1 MISPEDRILLS
12 KSIESSRIL
21 STGQKKIL
29 KNIIKFE
36 HGIAMSTLVELMNQS
51 KQALFSN
58 IKKLVERGFLIRQK
72 EMVYIYKANEEKM
85 IEIINTYKKIQE
97 NK

>member
-1 MISPEDRILLS
+1 MISPEDRMLLS

-36 HGIAMSTLVELMNQS
+36 HGIAMSTLVELMNQY

>member
-1 MISPEDRILLS
+1 MISPEDRMLLS